1 MPTDFGRYESHQLY
15 YMGNWDNEA
24 KKIQLEPVTIGEDDN
39 KAWHDEDD
47 HIGSCSFSVNASGV
61 TVSTQGASQG
71 IKLEIPIEDAK
82 FIEKLK
88 EPDESV
94 HSELE
99 RLRIAHENALKEL
112 TKNINMYMGVGLSVD
127 EVRYS
132 LQTGAYG
139 EIQKAMIR
147 KVEQDYKNKL
157 KEEMKMEKCKFK
169 VGDKVRIK
177 KNCEKIEDFCCG
189 FNSDM
194 KKYEGEICE
203 IEDIRRDGKGASVT
217 GNYYTWDIRALE
229 FVSNKTE
236 VEDLDHYIINDGA
249 TILFWDDG
257 TKTIVKRTKED
268 KFDKRVAFL
277 TAYFQKTSGLS
288 RTKANKFLANLKVEE
303 PKEKTKK
310 VTKVSKAEN
319 PIEEVNLEELVKEV
333 KKKRKGE

>member
-1 MPTDFGRYESHQLY
+1 MPTDFGRYEAHQVY

-24 KKIQLEPVTIGEDDN
+24 KKIQLEPVTIEENDN
-39 KAWHDEDD
+39 KAWHNKDD
-47 HIGSCSFSVNASGV
+47 HINA
-61 TVSTQGASQG
+61 
-71 IKLEIPIEDAK
+71 IKLEIPIEDTK

-94 HSELE
+94 YSELE

-177 KNCEKIEDFCCG
+177 KGCEKIEDFRCG
-189 FNSDM
+189 FSSDM
-194 KKYEGEICE
+194 KKYEGEICK
-203 IEDIRRDGKGASVT
+203 IEDICCDGKGASVT

>member
-1 MPTDFGRYESHQLY
+1 MPIDFGRYEAHQVY

-24 KKIQLEPVTIGEDDN
+24 KKIRLEPVTIDEDDN

-47 HIGSCSFSVNASGV
+47 HINA
-61 TVSTQGASQG
+61 
-71 IKLEIPIEDAK
+71 IKLEIPIEDAN

-88 EPDESV
+88 EPDETVGS
-94 HSELE
+94 SLEELKIKLEQLKTSMCTYGASIDTETLAKCVLSDETFTKLQEEAVKQARQQVE
-99 RLRIAHENALKEL
+99 RQA
-112 TKNINMYMGVGLSVD
+112 
-127 EVRYS
+127 
-132 LQTGAYG
+132 
-139 EIQKAMIR
+139 IQY
-147 KVEQDYKNKL
+147 YKNKL

-169 VGDKVRIK
+169 VGDKVEAINNRYCNTTKANEWKGKIINIYQEAHNGYFDAITISS
-177 KNCEKIEDFCCG
+177 KNSSDVECRRTFYRLHPEDFKIVG
-189 FNSDM
+189 
-194 KKYEGEICE
+194 
-203 IEDIRRDGKGASVT
+203 
-217 GNYYTWDIRALE
+217 
-229 FVSNKTE
+229 TE
-236 VEDLDHYIINDGA
+236 SIVEDLDHYIINDGA

>member
-1 MPTDFGRYESHQLY
+1 MPTDFGRYESHQVH
-15 YMGNWDNEA
+15 YMGSWDNEA

-47 HIGSCSFSVNASGV
+47 HINA
-61 TVSTQGASQG
+61 
-71 IKLEIPIEDAK
+71 IKLEIPIEDAN

-88 EPDESV
+88 EPEETVGSALE
-94 HSELE
+94 ELKIKLEQFKKSMCTYGANIDAETLAKCVLPNAAFTKLQEEAVKQARQQVE
-99 RLRIAHENALKEL
+99 RQA
-112 TKNINMYMGVGLSVD
+112 
-127 EVRYS
+127 
-132 LQTGAYG
+132 
-139 EIQKAMIR
+139 IQY
-147 KVEQDYKNKL
+147 YKNKL
-157 KEEMKMEKCKFK
+157 KEKMKMEKCKFK

-177 KNCEKIEDFCCG
+177 KGCEKIEDFRCG
-189 FNSDM
+189 FSSDM
-194 KKYEGEICE
+194 KQYEGEICE
-203 IEDIRRDGKGASVT
+203 IKDICCDGKGASVT
-217 GNYYTWDIRALE
+217 GNYFTWDIRALE

-249 TILFWDDG
+249 TILFWNDG

-303 PKEKTKK
+303 PKEKIKK
-310 VTKVSKAEN
+310 VKEKDEKVTIVSKAEN

>member
-1 MPTDFGRYESHQLY
+1 MPTDFGRYEAHQVY
-15 YMGNWDNEA
+15 YMANWDNEA
-24 KKIQLEPVTIGEDDN
+24 KKIRLDPVTIDENDN
-39 KAWHDEDD
+39 KAWHNKDD
-47 HIGSCSFSVNASGV
+47 HINA
-61 TVSTQGASQG
+61 
-71 IKLEIPIEDAK
+71 IKLEIPIEDTK

-94 HSELE
+94 YSELE

-177 KNCEKIEDFCCG
+177 KNCEKIEDFRCG
-189 FNSDM
+189 FSSDM

-203 IEDIRRDGKGASVT
+203 IKDICFNGKGASVT

-236 VEDLDHYIINDGA
+236 VEDLDRYIINDGA

-277 TAYFQKTSGLS
+277 TAYFQKNSGLS

-303 PKEKTKK
+303 PKEKIKKVKEKDKK

-319 PIEEVNLEELVKEV
+319 PIEEVQLEELVEEV
-333 KKKRKGE
+333 KKKGE

>member
-1 MPTDFGRYESHQLY
+1 MPTDFGRYESHQVY

-24 KKIQLEPVTIGEDDN
+24 KKIQLEPVTI
-39 KAWHDEDD
+39 DE
-47 HIGSCSFSVNASGV
+47 AQPSGV

-94 HSELE
+94 YSELE

-177 KNCEKIEDFCCG
+177 KGCEKIEDFRCG
-189 FNSDM
+189 FSSDM
-194 KKYEGEICE
+194 KQYEGDICE
-203 IEDIRRDGKGASVT
+203 IKDICCDGKGASVT

-249 TILFWDDG
+249 TILFWNDG

-303 PKEKTKK
+303 PKEKIKK
-310 VTKVSKAEN
+310 VKEKDEKVTIVSKAEN

>member
-1 MPTDFGRYESHQLY
+1 MPTDFGRYESHQVY

-24 KKIQLEPVTIGEDDN
+24 KKIQLEPVTI
-39 KAWHDEDD
+39 DE
-47 HIGSCSFSVNASGV
+47 AQPSGV

-88 EPDESV
+88 EPDETVGSALE
-94 HSELE
+94 ELKINLEQLNKSMCTYDTNIDTETLAKCVLPDATFTKLQEEAVKQANQQIE
-99 RLRIAHENALKEL
+99 RQA
-112 TKNINMYMGVGLSVD
+112 
-127 EVRYS
+127 
-132 LQTGAYG
+132 
-139 EIQKAMIR
+139 IQY
-147 KVEQDYKNKL
+147 YKNKL
-157 KEEMKMEKCKFK
+157 KEETKMVKCKFK
-169 VGDKVRIK
+169 VGDKVEAINNRYCSTTKANKWKGKII
-177 KNCEKIEDFCCG
+177 NIYQEAQNSYFDAITISSEKSSDAECRKTFYRLHPEDF
-189 FNSDM
+189 
-194 KKYEGEICE
+194 KIV
-203 IEDIRRDGKGASVT
+203 GAES
-217 GNYYTWDIRALE
+217 I
-229 FVSNKTE
+229 